1 MPTMEKLTKI
11 EMRLIASVKPRKL
24 QQSTERRSFYG
35 PRVDSGRVSLQRGV
49 VERRFVGRDGSQRQD
64 EAAPNADADHF
75 VGIPWVDGQ

>member
-1 MPTMEKLTKI
+1 MEKLTKI

-49 VERRFVGRDGSQRQD
+49 VERRFVGRDGPKCRCRSLRRD
-64 EAAPNADADHF
+64 SM
-75 VGIPWVDGQ
+75 G